1 MNSNLSSPESAVRAL
16 LVSRDPPT
24 IEQLSQSLQELAA
37 STEVCTDIPNAIR
50 LVNTRKFETVV
61 VDLKL
66 GEQSRSVL
74 ERVRLSPSNHTTVA
88 FAITRSAK
96 ESAMA
101 FEAGSNFVF
110 ERPLSPLALAR
121 TLKAAYGL
129 IVRERLRYFRCP
141 TSIPAIIGQDQG
153 WIQAEAVNISQG
165 GVAIVTSASLKSGA
179 KVNVQLTIPGHAN
192 QFSVESEVCWCDA
205 KGRAGLRFLSLS
217 EDQSSELKEW
227 LSRRLEQ
234 SLPES
239 VAMKFRSTT

>member
-1 MNSNLSSPESAVRAL
+1 
-16 LVSRDPPT
+16 
-24 IEQLSQSLQELAA
+24 
-37 STEVCTDIPNAIR
+37 
-50 LVNTRKFETVV
+50 
-61 VDLKL
+61 
-66 GEQSRSVL
+66 
-74 ERVRLSPSNHTTVA
+74 VA

-96 ESAMA
+96 ESAQA

-217 EDQSSELKEW
+217 QERSAELKEW
-227 LSRRLEQ
+227 LACRLEQ

>member
-1 MNSNLSSPESAVRAL
+1 M
-16 LVSRDPPT
+16 
-24 IEQLSQSLQELAA
+24 IHQQLSNFPNPSKNLAA

-217 EDQSSELKEW
+217 QERSAELKEW
-227 LSRRLEQ
+227 LACRLEQ

>member
-1 MNSNLSSPESAVRAL
+1 MA
-16 LVSRDPPT
+16 
-24 IEQLSQSLQELAA
+24 
-37 STEVCTDIPNAIR
+37 
-50 LVNTRKFETVV
+50 
-61 VDLKL
+61 
-66 GEQSRSVL
+66 
-74 ERVRLSPSNHTTVA
+74 A

-141 TSIPAIIGQDQG
+141 TSIPAIIGQEDQG

-165 GVAIVTSASLKSGA
+165 GVAIVTSASLKSGT

-217 EDQSSELKEW
+217 EERSAELKEW

-234 SLPES
+234 SLPDS
-239 VAMKFRSTT
+239 VAMKFQSTT